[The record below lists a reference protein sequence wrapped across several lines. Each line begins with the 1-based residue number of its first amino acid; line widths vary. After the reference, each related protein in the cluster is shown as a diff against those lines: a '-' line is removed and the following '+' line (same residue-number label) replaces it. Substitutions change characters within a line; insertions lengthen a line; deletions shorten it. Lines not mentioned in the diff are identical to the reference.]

1 MRIVIDQLARQLQKQ
16 TPNILLLNGSEIL
29 LVEEALD
36 GIRAHFREQG
46 FLERLSYNIEP
57 NFNWDDLV
65 ESGQNMSLFSES
77 RLIEIRMPSAKPG
90 NKGAKFFIELTNKL
104 AFSNVDDVYL
114 IITESLSKQQ
124 RSAKWLNLIESTG
137 LVVDVFDIKPEQ
149 LPQWLKQR
157 FQTLALRVEAGVI
170 DALASAT
177 EGNLLAAGQIMD
189 QLQVLA
195 PDGAVTLNLLE
206 QTLEDQS
213 RFSVY
218 NFVDSCL
225 LGVLL
230 ECIHRLER
238 IRAESDNAVLVV
250 WSLAKETR
258 ELLRM
263 AYAIEKGMPMNTVLK
278 QHRVW
283 STKQRFVSAALNRLN
298 VSDISAILEQIATL
312 DALAKGQR
320 QGDIWLEIEKL
331 SLRFCGVASQSI
343 LTNNSLYG

>member
-1 MRIVIDQLARQLQKQ
+1 MRIAIDQLARQLQKQ
-16 TPNILLLNGSEIL
+16 TPNILLLNGNETL

-46 FLERLSYNIEP
+46 FLERLSYTIDP
-57 NFNWDDLV
+57 SFNWNELL

-77 RLIEIRMPSAKPG
+77 RLVEIRMPSAKPG
-90 NKGAKFFIELTNKL
+90 TKGAKFFTELTEKL
-104 AFSNVDDVYL
+104 AFGSVEDVYL
-114 IITESLSKQQ
+114 LITEGLSKQQ

-137 LVVDVFDIKPEQ
+137 LVVDVFEIKPEQ

-157 FQTLALRVEAGVI
+157 FQERALRVEAGVI
-170 DALASAT
+170 DTLASAT
-177 EGNLLAAGQIMD
+177 EGNLLAAGQIID

-195 PDGAVTLNLLE
+195 TDGAVPVSLLE

-218 NFVDSCL
+218 SFVDSCL
-225 LGVLL
+225 LGVIS

-238 IRAESDNAVLVV
+238 IRAEDDNAVLVV

-263 AYAIEKGMPMNTVLK
+263 AHAIEKGTPMNSVLK

-312 DALAKGQR
+312 DMLAKGQR

-331 SLRFCGVASQSI
+331 SLRFCGVASQST

>member
-1 MRIVIDQLARQLQKQ
+1 MRIVIDQLAQQLLKQ
-16 TPNILLLNGSEIL
+16 TPNILLLNGNETL

-36 GIRAHFREQG
+36 RIRAHFREQG
-46 FLERLSYNIEP
+46 FLERLSYSVDP
-57 NFNWDDLV
+57 SFNWNELL
-65 ESGQNMSLFSES
+65 ESGENMSLFSES
-77 RLIEIRMPSAKPG
+77 RLVEIRMPSAKPG
-90 NKGAKFFIELTNKL
+90 TKGAKFFTELTEKL
-104 AFSNVDDVYL
+104 AFGNIDDAYL
-114 IITESLSKQQ
+114 IITEGLNRQQ
-124 RSAKWLNLIESTG
+124 RSAKWLNLIESMG

-157 FQTLALRVEAGVI
+157 FQERALRVEAGVI

-177 EGNLLAAGQIMD
+177 EGNLLAAGQIID

-195 PDGAVTLNLLE
+195 TDGAVPLSLLE

-218 NFVDSCL
+218 SFVDSCL
-225 LGVLL
+225 LGVIS
-230 ECIHRLER
+230 ECVHRLER
-238 IRAESDNAVLVV
+238 IRAEDDNAVLVV

-263 AYAIEKGMPMNTVLK
+263 AHAIEKGMSMNLVLK

-298 VSDISAILEQIATL
+298 VGDISTILEQIAAL

-331 SLRFCGVASQSI
+331 SLRFCGVASQST
-343 LTNNSLYG
+343 LTNNSYYG